1 MIYELI
7 GQETI
12 AKRFSGL
19 ISSGRIGS
27 AYLFSGADGSGKT
40 AMALNLAAALLC
52 QDPQNGEA
60 CGKCASCQKMITMNH
75 SDLHFIHAMP
85 KAKTASATDPFV
97 GLKEEDYQI
106 IREERVKLSQDPYS
120 GINIPG
126 AKHILISQMRHI
138 KKELSMKPSEGGRQV
153 VLILEA
159 QMANEQAFNSLLK
172 VLEEPPPKTTF
183 ILTTSSLELLLPTIR
198 SRCQNVKFNP
208 VPDLILVEYLGLQG
222 LDDSNAQRVA
232 RLSGG
237 NVRQAKLLM
246 KADFSK
252 VDTTILDFWR
262 IMMAGN
268 INGRSTS
275 LADVAKLIED
285 YTKMAKEDP
294 TAFTNLLRF
303 MIFWLRDAQLLEASG
318 NADQII
324 NSHLIKEMS
333 AFVEYYPTFPYYET
347 IRKTENIIRDVKLNM
362 YVPALLAELFLE
374 MRYQLRKNKKAKN
387 AT

>member
-1 MIYELI
+1 
-7 GQETI
+7 
-12 AKRFSGL
+12 
-19 ISSGRIGS
+19 
-27 AYLFSGADGSGKT
+27 
-40 AMALNLAAALLC
+40 
-52 QDPQNGEA
+52 
-60 CGKCASCQKMITMNH
+60 
-75 SDLHFIHAMP
+75 
-85 KAKTASATDPFV
+85 
-97 GLKEEDYQI
+97 
-106 IREERVKLSQDPYS
+106 
-120 GINIPG
+120 
-126 AKHILISQMRHI
+126 
-138 KKELSMKPSEGGRQV
+138 MKPSEGGRQV